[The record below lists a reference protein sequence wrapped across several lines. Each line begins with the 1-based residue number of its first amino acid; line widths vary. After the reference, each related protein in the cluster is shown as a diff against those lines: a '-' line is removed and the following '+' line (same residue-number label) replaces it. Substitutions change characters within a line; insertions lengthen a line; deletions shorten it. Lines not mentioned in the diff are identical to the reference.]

1 MSMVSKLNDSI
12 IKSKSYLCI
21 GLDPHPNEMFVENV
35 FDFNKQIIDVT
46 HDLVAAY
53 KPQFAFYEALGIFGL
68 QALKETISYIRNVNP
83 NIIII
88 GDAKR
93 GDIGSTAKAYA
104 HSLFEFWDVDIATV
118 NPYMG
123 MDTLLPY
130 LEYNDRGIFVVC
142 RTSNSGSGE
151 LQNLVVFD
159 DEKKKLFEF
168 VADLTFGIS
177 DGSNVGLVV
186 GATYPEDVKIIRE
199 KHPQV
204 PILIPGVGAQGGD
217 LHACVKGAVDSMGKG
232 FLINASRSIIFATK
246 NPVDYPNITRKRA
259 LELRNA
265 INESLQK
272 LEGESV

>member
-53 KPQFAFYEALGIFGL
+53 KPQFAFYEALGISGL
-68 QALKETISYIRNVNP
+68 QALKKTISYIRNVNP

-159 DEKKKLFEF
+159 DKKKKLFEF

-217 LHACVKGAVDSMGKG
+217 LHACIEGAVDSMGKG
-232 FLINASRSIIFATK
+232 FLINVSRSIIFATK
-246 NPVDYPNITRKRA
+246 NLVDYSNITRKRA

-265 INESLQK
+265 INESLDK
-272 LEGESV
+272 LESESI

>member
-1 MSMVSKLNDSI
+1 MSMVSKLNGSI
-12 IKSKSYLCI
+12 RKAKSYLCI

-35 FDFNKQIIDVT
+35 FDFNKEIIDAT

-53 KPQFAFYEALGIFGL
+53 KPQFAFYEALGITGL
-68 QALKETISYIRNVNP
+68 QALKDTISYIRSVNP
-83 NIIII
+83 NIVII

-104 HSLFEFWDVDIATV
+104 RSLFEFWDVDIATV

-130 LEYNDRGIFVVC
+130 LEYNDRGIFVIC

-151 LQNLVVFD
+151 FQNLVVFD
-159 DEKKKLFEF
+159 GKKKKLFEF
-168 VADLTFGIS
+168 VADLSCGIS

-186 GATYPEDVKIIRE
+186 GATYPEDVKTIRE
-199 KHPQV
+199 NNPDV

-217 LHACVKGAVDSMGKG
+217 LHACIESAVDSMGKG
-232 FLINASRSIIFATK
+232 FLINASRSIIFSTK
-246 NPVDYPNITRKRA
+246 NLVDYPLTTRTKA
-259 LELRNA
+259 LELRDA
-265 INESLQK
+265 INESLQR
-272 LEGESV
+272 L